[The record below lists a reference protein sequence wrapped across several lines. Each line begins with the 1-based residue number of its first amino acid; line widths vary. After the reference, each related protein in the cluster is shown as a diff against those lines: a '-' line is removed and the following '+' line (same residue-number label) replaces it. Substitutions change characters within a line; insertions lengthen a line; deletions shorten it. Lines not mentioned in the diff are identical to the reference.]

1 MEKEENLN
9 QENIESEISNE
20 NNETDNKSDD
30 NKEENK
36 VVEEEKELT
45 PEERIKELEDKL
57 ARTFAEMENQRR
69 RFEKEKD
76 DAYEYGGFAFAKE
89 ALNLID
95 NLARSK
101 LILESDDAL
110 KDTEALKKTLE
121 HFDIINKDLISI
133 FTKNNIKPIDCLN
146 KKLDPNL
153 HQAMMEIE
161 DDKKEPGT
169 IVQEVQKGFMIK
181 DRLLRPSLVG
191 VSKKTE
197 KKELTPEERIKEL
210 EDKLA
215 RTFAEMENQRRR
227 FEKEKDDAYEYGGF
241 AFAKEALNLID
252 NLARSKLILESDDAL
267 KDTEAL
273 KKTLEHFDIINKDLI
288 SIFTKNNIKPI
299 DCLNKK
305 LDPNLHQAMMEIED
319 DQKEP
324 GTIVQEVQKGFMIK
338 DRLLRPSLV
347 GVSKKTEKK
356 EEKSEE
362 NKENLNK

>member
-9 QENIESEISNE
+9 QENTTAETSNE
-20 NNETDNKSDD
+20 EIVVEKQSDD
-30 NKEENK
+30 KKEESKN
-36 VVEEEKELT
+36 VEEKIELS
-45 PEERIKELEDKL
+45 PEDKIKELEDKL

-76 DAYEYGGFAFAKE
+76 DAFDYGGFTFAKE

-101 LILESDDAL
+101 LILESD
-110 KDTEALKKTLE
+110 
-121 HFDIINKDLISI
+121 
-133 FTKNNIKPIDCLN
+133 
-146 KKLDPNL
+146 
-153 HQAMMEIE
+153 
-161 DDKKEPGT
+161 
-169 IVQEVQKGFMIK
+169 
-181 DRLLRPSLVG
+181 
-191 VSKKTE
+191 
-197 KKELTPEERIKEL
+197 
-210 EDKLA
+210 
-215 RTFAEMENQRRR
+215 
-227 FEKEKDDAYEYGGF
+227 
-241 AFAKEALNLID
+241 
-252 NLARSKLILESDDAL
+252 ESL

-338 DRLLRPSLV
+338 ERLLRPSLV
-347 GVSKKTEKK
+347 GVSKKTVNKDDK
-356 EEKSEE
+356 TEE
-362 NKENLNK
+362 NKENLDK